1 MHTVLKHFGK
11 IYFALPVCSR
21 LIRGV
26 PGLRARLFTGKFLLT
41 NLGGFGAL
49 LQEGSKMVN
58 LRKFFWGIQSGEFE
72 KYFKLFSDISI
83 SFE

>member
-1 MHTVLKHFGK
+1 MGIIV
-11 IYFALPVCSR
+11 I
-21 LIRGV
+21 
-26 PGLRARLFTGKFLLT
+26 T

-49 LQEGSKMVN
+49 LQEGYKMVN
-58 LRKFFWGIQSGEFE
+58 LRKKNWGIQSGEFE